1 MENKEEAKRKKRNE
15 IIQLTFG
22 ALFAFIFIIILIGI
36 HVTFEDAPAPWKDPI
51 GFIWYI
57 ITQPEPI
64 GHSPAQWP
72 LIIWIMLFS
81 FPILL
86 WIVSLYEYFTG
97 FYKVKKGSELY
108 ATVVI
113 AWAVITIVVSLISI
127 IIQDIAGSVSRIVSG
142 G

>member
-1 MENKEEAKRKKRNE
+1 MKNIDEDKRKKRNE
-15 IIQLTFG
+15 VLKLSIVLFFGSLII
-22 ALFAFIFIIILIGI
+22 IFILK
-36 HVTFEDAPAPWKDPI
+36 DAPAPWKDPL

-72 LIIWIMLFS
+72 FIIWLMIFSLPYIIWIFS
-81 FPILL
+81 A
-86 WIVSLYEYFTG
+86 YEYFTG
-97 FYKVKKGSELY
+97 SYNKEKGSELY